1 MLEEDFDCWRRD
13 VSLLEDEL
21 KLGFAKN
28 TCTAGLRDGMQR
40 GGRGLR
46 VSGGCAVSWK
56 VYGQFEGVQ

>member
-28 TCTAGLRDGMQR
+28 TCTAGLRDGMQSEGER
-40 GGRGLR
+40 AALFRR
-46 VSGGCAVSWK
+46 VCC
-56 VYGQFEGVQ
+56 